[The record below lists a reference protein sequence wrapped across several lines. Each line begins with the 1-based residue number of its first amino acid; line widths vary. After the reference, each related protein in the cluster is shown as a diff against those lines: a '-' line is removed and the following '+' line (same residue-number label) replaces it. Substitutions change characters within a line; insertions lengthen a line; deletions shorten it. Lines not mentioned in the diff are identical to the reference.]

1 MEKVSEKTT
10 SELIKEDFFIYYKKM
25 FSQNLKS
32 VSDLNIWNMLHVYV
46 KSPVFK
52 CVLIMRL
59 CFALEKRK
67 WLYPLYIALKI
78 YYRHLEIK
86 FGVQIGHRLNPDGG
100 FFIGHYSGI
109 VVHEYAKIGKN
120 FIIHQG
126 TTIGTTDKG
135 VPTIGD
141 NVTVGANVSIIGD
154 VTIGNNCTIGAGSV
168 VTKDIPDNCIVAG
181 VPAKVL
187 RKNNSSH
194 RVF

>member
-1 MEKVSEKTT
+1 MEKIDT
-10 SELIKEDFFIYYKKM
+10 SSLIKMNFLMYYNKLFPQDPKRI
-25 FSQNLKS
+25 NE
-32 VSDLNIWNMLHVYV
+32 LNMWDYIRVYI

-52 CVLIMRL
+52 CVLTMRI
-59 CFALEKRK
+59 CFYLEKHK
-67 WLYPLYIALKI
+67 WLYPLFIILKI

-86 FGVQIGHRLNPDGG
+86 FGIQIGHRLNPGGG

-109 VVHEYAKIGKN
+109 VVHAYAKVGKN

-135 VPTIGD
+135 VPTIGN
-141 NVTVGANVSIIGD
+141 NVTLGANVSIIGK

-168 VTKDIPDNCIVAG
+168 VTKDIPDNCIAAG
-181 VPAKVL
+181 VPAKIL